1 MHFDQLKRREF
12 ITLFGSAAAWPLAAR
27 AQQPASTMPVIGFL
41 HPGEPEESASRL
53 QAFRSGLRDTGY
65 EEGRNLT
72 IEYRWAK
79 GDYSRL
85 AVMAAELVGRPVRVL
100 AATTTPSAVAAK
112 AATTNIPVVF
122 TTGGDPVQ
130 LGLVA
135 SLNRPGGN
143 VTGATI
149 LSRVLVGK
157 QFEIL
162 HELVPSAAVVGFLV
176 NPKDA
181 NAQSAIKDAIQGAE
195 TLRQKP
201 IIVKASTAEEIEAA
215 FNTLSEQ
222 HVKAL
227 VVDGDAFILS
237 RRERVVSLAQQHSIP
252 AIYAF
257 REYVAAGGLVS
268 YSPSLVDAYH
278 QAGMY
283 VGRILNG
290 EMPISLPV
298 VQPIKFDFAINV
310 KTAKALGLS
319 VPMTL
324 RVAADEVIE

>member
-1 MHFDQLKRREF
+1 MIGRREV
-12 ITLFGSAAAWPLAAR
+12 ITLIGGAAGWPVVAR
-27 AQQPASTMPVIGFL
+27 AQQATSTIPVIGFL
-41 HPGEPEESASRL
+41 HVGQPEESASRL
-53 QAFRSGLRDTGY
+53 KAFQSGLRDTGY
-65 EEGRNLT
+65 EEGRNLA
-72 IEYRWAK
+72 IEYRWAN

-112 AATTNIPVVF
+112 AATTKIPIVF

-135 SLNRPGGN
+135 SLNRPEGN

-149 LSRVLVGK
+149 LSRQLVGK

-162 HELVPSAAVVGFLV
+162 HELVPSAVVVGFLV

-181 NAQSAIKDAIQGAE
+181 IAQSTIKDAIQGAE
-195 TLRQKP
+195 TLRQRP
-201 IIVKASTAEEIEAA
+201 IIIKASTAEEVEAA
-215 FNTLSEQ
+215 FDTIREQ
-222 HVKAL
+222 HVEAL
-227 VVDGDAFILS
+227 VVDGDALILS

-252 AIYAF
+252 AIYAY

-268 YSPSLVDAYH
+268 YSPSLAGAYH
-278 QAGMY
+278 QAGTY

-290 EMPISLPV
+290 EMPLNLPV
-298 VQPIKFDFAINV
+298 VQPTKFELVINL
-310 KTAKALGLS
+310 KTARALGIS
-319 VPMTL
+319 VPQTL
-324 RVAADEVIE
+324 QVAADEVIE

>member
-1 MHFDQLKRREF
+1 M
-12 ITLFGSAAAWPLAAR
+12 
-27 AQQPASTMPVIGFL
+27 
-41 HPGEPEESASRL
+41 
-53 QAFRSGLRDTGY
+53 
-65 EEGRNLT
+65 
-72 IEYRWAK
+72 
-79 GDYSRL
+79 
-85 AVMAAELVGRPVRVL
+85 
-100 AATTTPSAVAAK
+100 
-112 AATTNIPVVF
+112 NIPVVF

-143 VTGATI
+143 VTGATM

-162 HELVPSAAVVGFLV
+162 HELVPSAAAVGFLV

-181 NAQSAIKDAIQGAE
+181 NAQSTIKDAIQGAE

-222 HVKAL
+222 HVEAL

-237 RRERVVSLAQQHSIP
+237 QRERVVSLARQHSIP

-268 YSPSLVDAYH
+268 YSPSLVEAYRRR
-278 QAGMY
+278 MY
-283 VGRILNG
+283 TSRSLNG
-290 EMPISLPV
+290 EMPTNLPV
-298 VQPIKFDFAINV
+298 VQPTKFDFAIN
-310 KTAKALGLS
+310 LNRIG
-319 VPMTL
+319 
-324 RVAADEVIE
+324 

>member
-1 MHFDQLKRREF
+1 VKRREF
-12 ITLFGSAAAWPLAAR
+12 FTLLGGAAAWPLTAL
-27 AQQPASTMPVIGFL
+27 AQQSTSTMPVIGFL
-41 HPGEPEESASRL
+41 HAGEPEESASRL

-85 AVMAAELVGRPVRVL
+85 AVMAAELVSRPVRVL
-100 AATTTPSAVAAK
+100 TATTTPSAVAAK

-122 TTGGDPVQ
+122 TTGGNPVQ

-135 SLNRPGGN
+135 SFNRPQGN
-143 VTGATI
+143 VTGATF
-149 LSRVLVGK
+149 LSHELVGK

-162 HELVPSAAVVGFLV
+162 HEMVPSAAVVGFLV

-181 NAQSAIKDAIQGAE
+181 NAQSTIKDAIQGAE
-195 TLRQKP
+195 ALRQKP
-201 IIVKASTAEEIEAA
+201 IIVKASTAEEIEVA
-215 FNTLSEQ
+215 FNTFSEQ
-222 HVKAL
+222 HVEAL
-227 VVDGDAFILS
+227 VVDVDAFILS
-237 RRERVVSLAQQHSIP
+237 RRERLVSLARQHSIP
-252 AIYAF
+252 AMYSV
-257 REYVAAGGLVS
+257 REFVAAGGLVS

-290 EMPISLPV
+290 ETPANLPV
-298 VQPIKFDFAINV
+298 VQPTKFELVINL
-310 KTAKALGLS
+310 KTARALGVS
-319 VPMTL
+319 VPQTL
-324 RVAADEVIE
+324 QVAADEMIE

>member
-1 MHFDQLKRREF
+1 VKRREF
-12 ITLFGSAAAWPLAAR
+12 IPLIAGTAATWPPAAR
-27 AQQPASTMPVIGFL
+27 AQQPVSKMPVIGFL
-41 HPGEPEESASRL
+41 HAGEPEESASRL

-112 AATTNIPVVF
+112 AATTNIPIVF
-122 TTGGDPVQ
+122 TTGGDPIQ

-135 SLNRPGGN
+135 SFNRPEGN

-149 LSRVLVGK
+149 LLRELVGK

-162 HELVPSAAVVGFLV
+162 HELVPGAAVVGFLV

-181 NAQSAIKDAIQGAE
+181 NAQSTIKDAIQSGEA
-195 TLRQKP
+195 LRQKT

-222 HVKAL
+222 HVQAL

-252 AIYAF
+252 AIYAP
-257 REYVAAGGLVS
+257 REFVAAGGLVS
-268 YSPSLVDAYH
+268 YAPSLVDAYH

-290 EMPISLPV
+290 EIPTNLPV
-298 VQPIKFDFAINV
+298 VQPTKFELVINL
-310 KTAKALGLS
+310 KTARALGVT
-319 VPMTL
+319 VPQTL
-324 RVAADEVIE
+324 QVAADEVIE

>member
-1 MHFDQLKRREF
+1 
-12 ITLFGSAAAWPLAAR
+12 
-27 AQQPASTMPVIGFL
+27 MPVIGFL
-41 HPGEPEESASRL
+41 HAGGPEESASRL

-85 AVMAAELVGRPVRVL
+85 AVMAAELVSWPVRVL
-100 AATTTPSAVAAK
+100 AATTTPSAEAAK

-122 TTGGDPVQ
+122 TTGGDPVE
-130 LGLVA
+130 LGLVT

-149 LSRVLVGK
+149 LSRELVPK
-157 QFEIL
+157 QLEIL
-162 HELVPSAAVVGFLV
+162 HELVPSAAVVGLLV

-181 NAQSAIKDAIQGAE
+181 NAQSAINDAIQGAE
-195 TLRQKP
+195 ALRQKP

-215 FNTLSEQ
+215 FNSLPEQ
-222 HVKAL
+222 HVEAL

-252 AIYAF
+252 AIYAY

-268 YSPSLVDAYH
+268 YSPSLAGVYH

-290 EMPISLPV
+290 EMPANLPV
-298 VQPIKFDFAINV
+298 VQPTKFDFQS
-310 KTAKALGLS
+310 TS
-319 VPMTL
+319 RPQ
-324 RVAADEVIE
+324 RR

>member
-1 MHFDQLKRREF
+1 MNRRKF
-12 ITLFGSAAAWPLAAR
+12 MTFVGGSAAWPLAAR
-27 AQQPASTMPVIGFL
+27 AQQSALPVVGFL
-41 HPGEPEESASRL
+41 HAGGPEESASRL

-85 AVMAAELVGRPVRVL
+85 PAMAAELVGRPVRVL
-100 AATTTPSAVAAK
+100 AAPTTSSAVAAK

-122 TTGGDPVQ
+122 IIASDPVQ

-143 VTGATI
+143 VTGAM
-149 LSRVLVGK
+149 LLAVLLVGK

-162 HELVPSAAVVGFLV
+162 HELVPNAAVVGFLV
-176 NPKDA
+176 NPK
-181 NAQSAIKDAIQGAE
+181 NEFAQSAIKDAIQGAE

-215 FNTLSEQ
+215 FTTLSEQ
-222 HVKAL
+222 HVEAL
-227 VVDGDAFILS
+227 VVNADPFIVSL
-237 RRERVVSLAQQHSIP
+237 RERVVALAQQYSMP

-268 YSPSLVDAYH
+268 YSPSLVGAYH
-278 QAGMY
+278 QAGVY

-290 EMPISLPV
+290 EMPANLPV
-298 VQPIKFDFAINV
+298 VEPTKFDFAINL
-310 KTAKALGLS
+310 KAAKALGIT
-319 VPMTL
+319 VPQTL
-324 RVAADEVIE
+324 LVAADEVIE

>member
-1 MHFDQLKRREF
+1 MKRREF
-12 ITLFGSAAAWPLAAR
+12 IAVLGSVAVWPLVAR
-27 AQQPASTMPVIGFL
+27 AQQPTSTMPVIGFL
-41 HPGEPEESASRL
+41 HAGEPKEGVSRL

-65 EEGRNLT
+65 EEDRNLT

-85 AVMAAELVGRPVRVL
+85 AAMAAELVRRPVRVL

-112 AATTNIPVVF
+112 AATANIPVVF

-135 SLNRPGGN
+135 SLNRPEGN

-149 LSRVLVGK
+149 LSRELIGK

-181 NAQSAIKDAIQGAE
+181 NAQSTIKNAIQGAE
-195 TLRQKP
+195 TLRQKL
-201 IIVKASTAEEIEAA
+201 IIVKASTAEEIEAG
-215 FNTLSEQ
+215 FNTLPEQ
-222 HVKAL
+222 HVEAL
-227 VVDGDAFILS
+227 IVDGDAFILS
-237 RRERVVSLAQQHSIP
+237 RRERVISLAQQHSIP
-252 AIYAF
+252 AIYAY

-268 YSPSLVDAYH
+268 YSPSLVDVYH

-290 EMPISLPV
+290 EMPTNLPV
-298 VQPIKFDFAINV
+298 VQPTKFELVINL
-310 KTAKALGLS
+310 KTAKALGIT
-319 VPMTL
+319 VPQTL
-324 RVAADEVIE
+324 QVAADEVIE